1 MQLAQSYLQGMGSP
15 FDGVLEAYGYG
26 QKLRQNNDLLK
37 AQQAEQARKIAAQQQ
52 LEQLDWNDQNA
63 IAQVVAQF
71 PEYTKG
77 AKEYYDA
84 LEAKEQQAMLL
95 DMSKSI
101 SALGSDRPDIA
112 VQSMREKAAAYNDM
126 GMADKAEE
134 YSQMAEWMATDP
146 QSARRALLMNYAIL
160 APKDAGANLESY
172 GKALNP
178 ERKEV
183 DAGNAIYNYQI
194 DPVTGE
200 VSGAEWIVDKAPT
213 PDNVLDN
220 ETSIANNR
228 LDNAVRENNNIRD
241 NQTSE
246 NNNIRTNTVSENN
259 NIRSNETSRYNAQL
273 TAEMKKYGIDVNS
286 ADARQKLQYERQ
298 QAAIKNN
305 QAELKEAGGKYY
317 FVNKKGE
324 IYPAMGPDGKQLVA
338 TNKGKKPRTES
349 QTKDYLFGSR
359 MQEANNIV
367 ARLERQGVDRGSLLS
382 RSGSLGETAA
392 NILPSALGGNSP
404 EQQQYIQAQRDFINA
419 ILRRESGAAI
429 SESEFANARKQYF
442 AQVGDSEAVKAQK
455 RRNRE
460 LAAQTLLESANG
472 EQTPTVSGGRGNSA
486 VDLSDL
492 IK

>member
-15 FDGVLEAYGYG
+15 FDGVLEAYGQG
-26 QKLRQNNDLLK
+26 QVLRQNRDLLQAK
-37 AQQAEQARKIAAQQQ
+37 QAEQARKLQAQQA
-52 LEQLDWNDQNA
+52 LETIDWNDKNA
-63 IAQVVAQF
+63 IAQTVAQF

-77 AKEYYDA
+77 AKDYYDS
-84 LEAKEQQAMLL
+84 LEQKEQQSLIL

-112 VQSMREKAAAYNDM
+112 VQSMRDKAAAYNDM

-134 YSQMAEWMATDP
+134 YSMMAEWMATDP
-146 QSARRALLMNYAIL
+146 LSARRALMMQYAVL
-160 APKDAGANLESY
+160 SPEKSGANLESY

-178 ERKEV
+178 QRKEV
-183 DAGNAIYNYQI
+183 DAGDAIYSYSMTP
-194 DPVTGE
+194 DGE
-200 VSGAEWIVDKAPT
+200 IGGAEWIVDKAAT

-220 ETSIANNR
+220 ET
-228 LDNAVRENNNIRD
+228 LVENNIRT

-246 NNNIRTNTVSENN
+246 NNNIRTVTASENN
-259 NIRSNETSRYNAQL
+259 NIRTNQTSRDNNIETNSTSRYNAQL

-286 ADARQKLQYERQ
+286 QDAHLKLQHEQQ
-298 QAAIKNN
+298 QAAIKNK
-305 QAELKEAGGKYY
+305 QGELKEAGGKYY
-317 FVNKKGE
+317 FVNKSGE

-367 ARLERQGVDRGSLLS
+367 SRLEKQGVDRGSILS

-392 NILPSALGGNSP
+392 NLLPSALGGNSP
-404 EQQQYIQAQRDFINA
+404 QQQQYIQAQRDFINA

-429 SESEFANARKQYF
+429 AESEFENARKQYF
-442 AQVGDSEAVKAQK
+442 AQVGDSAAVKAQK
-455 RRNRE
+455 KRNRE

-486 VDLSDL
+486 VDLSGL
-492 IK
+492 FK